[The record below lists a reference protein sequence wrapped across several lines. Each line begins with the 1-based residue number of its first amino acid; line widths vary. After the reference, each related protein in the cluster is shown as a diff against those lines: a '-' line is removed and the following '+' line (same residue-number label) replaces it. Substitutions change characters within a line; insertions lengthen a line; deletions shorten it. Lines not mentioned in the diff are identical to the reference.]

1 VAAGISVAVLLL
13 LAGSITVLRVSTPSP
28 AASLA
33 ISHQTRDI
41 WKAKEAALRHRLQ
54 IAPGDDHTRVRLIGM
69 LTAQA
74 LLDALESSDPWAAEP
89 APYAAGSMEYEDQ
102 QVIGSLQ
109 FSPQLAEAQALA
121 ERVARQSGNN
131 RLRACAWAE
140 LARMRQLLGR
150 RTEGIACMEAAV
162 REDPAWKRTLA
173 SLKWNGR

>member
-1 VAAGISVAVLLL
+1 VAAGIAVAVLLL

-41 WKAKEAALRHRLQ
+41 WKAKEAALRHQLRV
-54 IAPGDDHTRVRLIGM
+54 APGDDHTRVRLIGM

-74 LLDALESSDPWAAEP
+74 LLDAQESSDPWAAEP
-89 APYAAGSMEYEDQ
+89 APDAAGWMEYED

-121 ERVARQSGNN
+121 ERVVRQSGNN

-140 LARMRQLLGR
+140 LARMRQLLGSPA
-150 RTEGIACMEAAV
+150 EGMACMEAAV
-162 REDPAWKRTLA
+162 REDPAWKGTLA
-173 SLKWNGR
+173 FLKRNGR